1 MSIHSTCRLWS
12 LNCIQIQLNKD
23 QHQSLCSQ
31 SISSGQVKNHD
42 EINWYNQKDWHDEIN
57 WYNQKDWSVYMF
69 TCAQVRRWRCPGV
82 WCSASSNC
90 FF

>member
-1 MSIHSTCRLWS
+1 
-12 LNCIQIQLNKD
+12 
-23 QHQSLCSQ
+23 
-31 SISSGQVKNHD
+31 
-42 EINWYNQKDWHDEIN
+42 
-57 WYNQKDWSVYMF
+57 MF